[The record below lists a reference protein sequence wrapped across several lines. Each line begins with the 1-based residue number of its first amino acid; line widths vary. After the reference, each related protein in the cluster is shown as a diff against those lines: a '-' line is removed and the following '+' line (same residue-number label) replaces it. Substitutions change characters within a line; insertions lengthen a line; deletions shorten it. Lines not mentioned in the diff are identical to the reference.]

1 MLLSLSFNEIFK
13 DSFLSSFK
21 SNISMPTICM
31 TLIFSFL
38 ISLYVFFIYKLT
50 TKNVI
55 YSRKFNVTIAL
66 MSIITSAIVLSMQ
79 ANITVS
85 LGMVGALSIVRFRT
99 SIKDPRDLLFLFWSI
114 SNGIII
120 GSQIYSISFVLAIV
134 VGISLLLFDIIPE
147 KKTPFLL
154 VIYFNDVKED
164 EFNNILNF
172 YKIKYRLK
180 SSNISSNESSY
191 IYELKL
197 KDNKDF
203 INEIKNIKGVKEVSL
218 LSQDGECS
226 Y

>member
-1 MLLSLSFNEIFK
+1 M
-13 DSFLSSFK
+13 
-21 SNISMPTICM
+21 
-31 TLIFSFL
+31 
-38 ISLYVFFIYKLT
+38 
-50 TKNVI
+50 
-55 YSRKFNVTIAL
+55 
-66 MSIITSAIVLSMQ
+66 
-79 ANITVS
+79 
-85 LGMVGALSIVRFRT
+85 
-99 SIKDPRDLLFLFWSI
+99 
-114 SNGIII
+114 
-120 GSQIYSISFVLAIV
+120 
-134 VGISLLLFDIIPE
+134 LFDIIPE

-164 EFNNILNF
+164 EFNNILNS